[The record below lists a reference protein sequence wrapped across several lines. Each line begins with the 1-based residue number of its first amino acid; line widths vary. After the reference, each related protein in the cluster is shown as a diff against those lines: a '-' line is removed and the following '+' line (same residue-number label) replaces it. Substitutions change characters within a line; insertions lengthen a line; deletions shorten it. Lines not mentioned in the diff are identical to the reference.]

1 MLSEALK
8 VILKEVVVDPDK
20 EAKWEALTMIARSPG
35 VFRSR
40 TEMEQ
45 AAPEAIAYVSKVL
58 LENEPKWWTTL
69 GKYAG
74 IGLAVSGVAVVTS
87 PIWLQA
93 VGFTAAGIAA
103 LSLAA
108 SVMGPATVA
117 GSFFAACQSVGAA
130 GLGSTYLFTFIS
142 YLAGGGTIAGLG
154 AGGIRVGWDFL
165 RNANPQERGLLM
177 AQHMWG
183 QAIEKAFPSNQVI
196 KA

>member
-74 IGLAVSGVAVVTS
+74 IGLAASGVALVTS

-108 SVMGPATVA
+108 SFLGPATVA
-117 GSFFAACQSVGAA
+117 GFFCGLSIGGSRWFRLHVPDHFHLILSWRWNHCRPGCRWDQGGLGLLPEREPAGANAADGSAHVGA
-130 GLGSTYLFTFIS
+130 S
-142 YLAGGGTIAGLG
+142 
-154 AGGIRVGWDFL
+154 
-165 RNANPQERGLLM
+165 
-177 AQHMWG
+177 H
-183 QAIEKAFPSNQVI
+183 
-196 KA
+196 